1 MRPGGSRIPPRRA
14 QTGELVAFT
23 LRFENNQSSE
33 ENGVRVLVTGAAGF
47 IGSHVSEALLALDHE
62 VIGLDAFVD
71 YYPREVKERNLRA
84 LKSQPRF
91 TFAELDL
98 RTDPLDEHMEGVDAV
113 VNEAAMA
120 GLMRSWSDLDLY
132 VSCNIMGLHRLI
144 EASRRAGVSRFVH
157 ASTSSVY
164 GRDAVGDETQPTRP
178 VSPYGV
184 TKLAAE
190 QLLGAH
196 MANSG
201 FPAIIL
207 RYFSVYGPRQRPD
220 MAYNLFIDAMLA
232 GRPITVYGDG
242 LQSRSNT
249 FVADCVR
256 GTIDALTLAE
266 IGEVYNIGGGQEIT
280 LCAAI
285 ELIAEATAA
294 NPQILYA
301 DAMPGDQ
308 MRTWADTTKARQAF
322 GYRASVT
329 PSVGLREQ
337 VKWQAA
343 RGGSVK
349 PSLSE

>member
-1 MRPGGSRIPPRRA
+1 MRI
-14 QTGELVAFT
+14 
-23 LRFENNQSSE
+23 
-33 ENGVRVLVTGAAGF
+33 LVTGAAGF
-47 IGSHVSEALLALDHE
+47 IGSHVIEALLALDHE
-62 VIGLDAFVD
+62 VVGIDAFVD
-71 YYPREVKERNLRA
+71 YYPREVKERNLHA
-84 LKSQPRF
+84 VASYPRF

-98 RTDPLDEHMEGVDAV
+98 RTDPLDDYLDGVDAV

-132 VSCNIMGLHRLI
+132 VSCNIIGLHRLI
-144 EASRRAGVSRFVH
+144 EASRRAGVSRFVQ

-196 MANSG
+196 VANSG

-220 MAYNLFIDAMLA
+220 MAYNIFIDAMLT

-256 GTIDALTLAE
+256 GTIDALTHAE
-266 IGEVYNIGGGQEIT
+266 VGEVYNIGGGQEIT
-280 LCAAI
+280 LREAV

-294 NPQILYA
+294 TPRIRYE
-301 DAMPGDQ
+301 DARPGDQ
-308 MRTWADTTKARQAF
+308 VRTWADTEKARQAF
-322 GYRASVT
+322 GYRPSVT

-337 VKWQAA
+337 VEWQAA
-343 RGGSVK
+343 SGG
-349 PSLSE
+349 PRTSEA